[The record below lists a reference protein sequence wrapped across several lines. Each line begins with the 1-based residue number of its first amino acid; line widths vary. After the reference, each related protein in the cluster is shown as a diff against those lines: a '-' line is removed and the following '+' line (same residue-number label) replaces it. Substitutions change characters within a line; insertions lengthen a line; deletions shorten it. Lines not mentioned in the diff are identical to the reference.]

1 MTATMDAETT
11 ESFQSLNPATGETVG
26 EHPVH
31 GEEAVN
37 AAIARARDAAAWW
50 AGLGWKERRVR
61 LLNVKG
67 ALPRSL
73 TRVAML
79 IPQETVMT
87 ALSAQLYV
95 ALAFSHTYWA
105 ARMALMPP
113 GPSGWY

>member
-1 MTATMDAETT
+1 MDAETT

-26 EHPVH
+26 EHPVN

-67 ALPRSL
+67 ALTRSL
-73 TRVAML
+73 KRVALL
-79 IPQETVMT
+79 IHQVTGMTVEV
-87 ALSAQLYV
+87 AQLV
-95 ALAFSHTYWA
+95 VVLAISHIVWA
-105 ARMALMPP
+105 GRNSQKVL
-113 GPSGWY
+113 